1 LLQKRIILGNGALGT
16 LLHQMAMKHGTGP
29 VKELFGGGRIP
40 VRLVHIKYIRSG
52 ATLFKADIFTD
63 HFVFF
68 TEGNR

>member
-1 LLQKRIILGNGALGT
+1 
-16 LLHQMAMKHGTGP
+16 MAMKHGTGP